1 MIRKLFLAVLLMTFG
16 QIAVAQVHSI
26 TTLNIVAGMEAE
38 FIEFIT
44 PELVDTREYDGC
56 EYFALLVDAD
66 NPGRVVFF
74 SIWESV
80 EHQQAYGAWRVE
92 TGFRELMDPYVE
104 TSEGGFYNLIA
115 D

>member
-1 MIRKLFLAVLLMTFG
+1 MIRNLALTLLLTTLG
-16 QIAVAQVHSI
+16 PIAAASVHSI
-26 TTLNIVAGMEAE
+26 TTLQIVPGMEAE

-66 NPGRVVFF
+66 DPGRVVFF

-80 EHQQAYGAWRVE
+80 EHQQAYGAWRAE
-92 TGFRELMDPYVE
+92 TGFRELMGPYIESVE
-104 TSEGGFYNLIA
+104 GAFYNLV
-115 D
+115 DD

>member
-26 TTLNIVAGMEAE
+26 TTLNIVPGMEAE

-56 EYFALLVDAD
+56 EYFALLVDEA

-74 SIWESV
+74 SIWESI

-92 TGFRELMDPYVE
+92 TGFRELMDPYIE
-104 TSEGGFYNLIA
+104 SAEGGFYNLIA